1 METYIKLLKNID
13 LNKNIYLN
21 IFILSIYSHKIN
33 FLYN

>member
-1 METYIKLLKNID
+1 MVTYIKLLKNID

-21 IFILSIYSHKIN
+21 IFYTQFYSYKIN